1 MNYSKKVLSNVRRGF
16 IKGLVGLID
25 VLVDIDNGNGSN
37 GEPYIDEDGN
47 ELRLALDTDENGVA
61 IVNLSI
67 RQRNTNMTISITGP
81 IEDVVKDLDES
92 AFLKR

>member
-1 MNYSKKVLSNVRRGF
+1 MNYSKKVLSNVGRGF

-47 ELRLALDTDENGVA
+47 ELRLDLDADENGVA
-61 IVNLSI
+61 IINLSI
-67 RQRNTNMTISITGP
+67 RQRNTNMTVSITGP
-81 IEDVVKDLDES
+81 IEDVAKDLGES

>member
-1 MNYSKKVLSNVRRGF
+1 MNYNKRVLSNAKRGF
-16 IKGLVGLID
+16 IKGCAELLD

-47 ELRLALDTDENGVA
+47 ELRLDLDADENGVA

-67 RQRNTNMTISITGP
+67 RQRNTNMTVSITGP
-81 IEDVVKDLDES
+81 IEDVAKDLGES
-92 AFLKR
+92 TFLKR